1 MDLRRILA
9 TSVGM
14 TLATTLLL
22 GLGYPL
28 VVTALAQALFPRQ
41 AHGLGQTGEP
51 VGSSLIGQPFASPGY
66 FWSRPSAAGRGY
78 EATASGGSNLGPTS
92 RTLVERVRAEVARL
106 QATNPGVAVPVD
118 LVTTSASGLDPHI
131 SPAAAAFQVPR
142 VAAARGITK
151 ATLERLVGEHT
162 EGRQWGI
169 LGEPRVNV
177 LRLNLALD
185 RAAPQAGQH
194 PAR

>member
-41 AHGLGQTGEP
+41 ADGLGESGEQ

-92 RTLVERVRAEVARL
+92 RTLVARVRAEAARL

-142 VAAARGITK
+142 VAATRGIAT

-185 RAAPQAGQH
+185 RAAPQAGR
-194 PAR
+194 PRER